1 MNLHY
6 SVSKYFIVA
15 SISILLL
22 SSAAHA
28 MQPRGSGFIG
38 MNQSSNSFGS
48 FGDVDRTARQFRSL
62 GLSDDQRQQLWA
74 IADSFRS
81 ELREQQDALGDG
93 HEAIREMLVSE
104 SYDAVQ
110 LSALANKQGD
120 IIASMIEQHAEM
132 VRQMGSVLTSE
143 QVTLFLENIQSR
155 PKNRSKNGRFNTNGS
170 VEE

>member
-15 SISILLL
+15 SITVLLL
-22 SSAAHA
+22 SGAAHA

-38 MNQSSNSFGS
+38 MNQSNHSFGS
-48 FGDVDRTARQFRSL
+48 FGDVDRTARQFRIL

-93 HEAIREMLVSE
+93 HKAIREMLVSE
-104 SYDAVQ
+104 SYDPVQ
-110 LSALANKQGD
+110 LSALADKQGD
-120 IIASMIEQHAEM
+120 IVASMIEQHAEM

-155 PKNRSKNGRFNTNGS
+155 PKRGRLNTNDS
-170 VEE
+170 VTQQ